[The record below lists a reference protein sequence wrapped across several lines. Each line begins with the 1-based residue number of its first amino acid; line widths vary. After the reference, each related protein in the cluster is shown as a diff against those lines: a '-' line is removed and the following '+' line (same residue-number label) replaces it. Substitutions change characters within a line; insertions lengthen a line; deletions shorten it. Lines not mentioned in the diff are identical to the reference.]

1 MEINSDQVLNK
12 MTSLRSYFCAQR
24 NKEQT
29 SRTSGAGTSEVF
41 KSSWKFMRY
50 LEFLKDSVV
59 LRKSSSNLGIQ
70 SKNEIMGLDNS
81 NNSISIALSAS
92 TKTSKKARENA
103 LEATNNVMNA
113 RLKSLSKPQEETK
126 PSYIKTADES
136 FCNMLAN
143 ILKDIPE
150 GESKDILK
158 LNMHKAVL
166 DVKYKRSQVTSSDF
180 K

>member
-1 MEINSDQVLNK
+1 ML
-12 MTSLRSYFCAQR
+12 
-24 NKEQT
+24 KET
-29 SRTSGAGTSEVF
+29 KNRRHEASGAGTSEVYE
-41 KSSWKFMRY
+41 SSWKFMRD

-59 LRKSSSNLGIQ
+59 PRKSSSNLGIQ
-70 SKNEIMGLDNS
+70 SKNEIMGLDDSDNS
-81 NNSISIALSAS
+81 MAIASSAS

-103 LEATNNVMNA
+103 LEATNNVINTCL
-113 RLKSLSKPQEETK
+113 RRLSKPQEETK
-126 PSYIKTADES
+126 KSYVKTADES
-136 FCNMLAN
+136 FCVMLAN

-180 K
+180 E